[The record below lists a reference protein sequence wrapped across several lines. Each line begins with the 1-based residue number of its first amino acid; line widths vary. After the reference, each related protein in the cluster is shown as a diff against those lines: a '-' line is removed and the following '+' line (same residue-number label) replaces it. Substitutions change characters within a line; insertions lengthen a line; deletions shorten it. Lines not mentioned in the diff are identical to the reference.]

1 MCENVNNLCVEK
13 FEAMDGELGS
23 ILKTQQRQSQE
34 IKELAIISARLNE
47 RLCSLT
53 DAVKLLTRA
62 LWGVALSAGSTLISF
77 VIWYIQTKG

>member
-1 MCENVNNLCVEK
+1 MCEDVKRLCIEK
-13 FEAMDGELGS
+13 FEAVDSQVTQLQ
-23 ILKTQQRQSQE
+23 KTQMRQSQE

-62 LWGVALSAGSTLISF
+62 LWGVAGAAVSMLISF
-77 VIWYIQTKG
+77 FIWYVQTKG